1 MTGVRAFVPIHQA
14 TCETEPMDYLRAL
27 GGLIFIVGIAYL
39 FSTNRKA
46 IDWKLVLAGIGMQ
59 IVFGLL
65 IAKVSFVQSA
75 FEYISAQF
83 ITFLSF
89 AQKGAEFLY
98 GDLSKNSNGDP
109 TVKHSLGF
117 LFAFQTLPSVI
128 FFSAVTAGLY
138 YLGVLQKIVYGF
150 AWIMTR
156 TMRMSGAESLSVAGD
171 VFMGQTEA
179 PLLVKP
185 FIPGMTRSEL
195 HCLMTGGMA
204 TIAGSVFGAYVSFLG
219 GGDKVE
225 QTRFATYLLTASIM
239 SAPAAVV
246 LAKLFLPETEPIDKS
261 LHLSKDQVGV
271 NLIDSIATGAADGL
285 KLALNIGAML
295 LAFIAVIYAVNWIL
309 VDFIGHYTGLNEFVV
324 SSTGGTFDGFSLQYI
339 LGQVFRV
346 FAFFIGVDWDES
358 LYIGSLLGQK
368 MVINEFVAYYDL
380 GVMKAAGTLSEK
392 SILIATYALCGFA
405 NFSSIAIQIGGTGG
419 MAPSRARDISRL
431 GMRAMIAATL
441 ATMMTATIAG
451 ALFS

>member
-1 MTGVRAFVPIHQA
+1 
-14 TCETEPMDYLRAL
+14 MDYLRAL
-27 GGLIFIVGIAYL
+27 GGLLFIVGIAYL

-46 IDWKLVLAGIGMQ
+46 VDWRLVIVGIVMQ
-59 IVFGLL
+59 IIFGLL
-65 IAKVSFVQSA
+65 IAKVPGVQA
-75 FEYISAQF
+75 GFEYVSAKF
-83 ITFLSF
+83 ITFLTF

-98 GDLSKNSNGDP
+98 GDLSKNSDAG
-109 TVKHSLGF
+109 TGVKHSLGF
-117 LFAFQTLPSVI
+117 LFAFQTLPTVI

-138 YLGVLQKIVYGF
+138 YLGILQRIVYGF
-150 AWIMTR
+150 AWLMTR
-156 TMRMSGAESLSVAGD
+156 TMRLSGAESLSVAGD
-171 VFMGQTEA
+171 IFMGQTEA

-185 FIPGMTRSEL
+185 FIPKMTSSEL
-195 HCLMTGGMA
+195 HCLMVGGMA

-219 GGDKVE
+219 GNSPEE
-225 QTRFATYLLTASIM
+225 QTKFATYLLTASIM

-246 LAKLFLPETEPIDKS
+246 LAKLFLPETESIDRN
-261 LHLSKDQVGV
+261 LTLTKDNVGV

-309 VDFIGHYTGLNEFVV
+309 VDFIGHYTGLNEFVIT
-324 SSTGGTFDGFSLQYI
+324 STNGAFNGFSLQYI

-346 FAFFIGVDWDES
+346 FAFVIGVSWDES
-358 LYIGSLLGQK
+358 LYVGSLLGQK

-380 GVMKAAGTLSEK
+380 GVMKASGLLSEK
-392 SILIATYALCGFA
+392 SILISTYALCGFA

-419 MAPSRARDISRL
+419 MAPSRQADISKL

-441 ATMMTATIAG
+441 ATLMTATIAG
-451 ALFS
+451 ALFG

>member
-1 MTGVRAFVPIHQA
+1 MLRKGVK
-14 TCETEPMDYLRAL
+14 PMDYLRAL
-27 GGLIFIVGIAYL
+27 GGLVFIIGVAYI

-46 IDWKLVLAGIGMQ
+46 VDWKLVLAGVVMQ
-59 IVFGLL
+59 IIFGLL
-65 IAKVSFVQSA
+65 IAKVPVVQSM
-75 FEYISAQF
+75 FNYVSAKF
-83 ITFLSF
+83 ITFLAF

-98 GDLSKNSNGDP
+98 GDLSVNSDTTPGAR
-109 TVKHSLGF
+109 HSLGF

-128 FFSAVTAGLY
+128 FFSAITAGLY
-138 YLGVLQKIVYGF
+138 HLGILQKIVYGF
-150 AWIMTR
+150 AWVMTR

-185 FIPGMTRSEL
+185 FIPSMTKSEL

-219 GGDKVE
+219 GSDAAEK
-225 QTRFATYLLTASIM
+225 TKFATYLLTASIM
-239 SAPAAVV
+239 SAPASVV
-246 LAKLFLPETEPIDKS
+246 MAKLFLPETEPIDKS
-261 LHLSKDQVGV
+261 LRMTKDHVGV
-271 NLIDSIATGAADGL
+271 NLIDSIATGASDGL

-295 LAFIAVIYAVNWIL
+295 LAFIAVIYFINWIL
-309 VDFIGHYTGLNEFVV
+309 VDFIGAHTGLNAFVE
-324 SSTGGTFDGFSLQYI
+324 SSTNGVFKGFSLQYI

-346 FAFFIGVDWDES
+346 FAFCIGVDWNET
-358 LYIGSLLGQK
+358 LTVGSLLGQK
-368 MVINEFVAYYDL
+368 MVVNEFLAYADL
-380 GVMKAAGTLSEK
+380 GVLKATGKLSDK
-392 SILIATYALCGFA
+392 SVLISTYALCGFA

-419 MAPSRARDISRL
+419 MAPSRQADISKL

-451 ALFS
+451 ALFA